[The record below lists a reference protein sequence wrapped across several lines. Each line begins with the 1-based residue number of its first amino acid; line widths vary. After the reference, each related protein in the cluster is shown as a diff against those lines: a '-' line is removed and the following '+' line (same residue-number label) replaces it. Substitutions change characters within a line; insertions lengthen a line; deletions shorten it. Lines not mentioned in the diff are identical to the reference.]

1 MSDIWKSN
9 EQDGLQILL
18 GSEPG
23 QCEPGK
29 ESLQADHLGAAAAFR
44 LTGSAVILL

>member
-1 MSDIWKSN
+1 MNKTVCRYFLAAN
-9 EQDGLQILL
+9 R
-18 GSEPG
+18 G